1 MDVRLLYPS
10 LYLAAADLQGKDAI
24 LTIRRIDVE
33 ELKTERGPEKK
44 PVVRF
49 EETRAKAEKAGTP
62 DKEKRW
68 VMNKTCALVIAS
80 LYGNE
85 IENWKGKRIT
95 LYPTKATAF
104 GKTVDC
110 IRVRDTAP
118 AAAAAPVPEPAPAT
132 EAI

>member
-10 LYLAAADLQGKDAI
+10 LYLAAPDLQGKDVT
-24 LTIRRIDVE
+24 LTILRVDVE
-33 ELKTERGPEKK
+33 ELKTERGSERK

-49 EETRAKAEKAGTP
+49 VETRAKAEKAGTT

-68 VMNKTCALVIAS
+68 VMNKTCALVIAA

-85 IENWKGKRIT
+85 IEGWKGKRIT
-95 LYPTKATAF
+95 LFPTKASAF

-110 IRVRDTAP
+110 IRIRDTAP
-118 AAAAAPVPEPAPAT
+118 AT
-132 EAI
+132 EETAS